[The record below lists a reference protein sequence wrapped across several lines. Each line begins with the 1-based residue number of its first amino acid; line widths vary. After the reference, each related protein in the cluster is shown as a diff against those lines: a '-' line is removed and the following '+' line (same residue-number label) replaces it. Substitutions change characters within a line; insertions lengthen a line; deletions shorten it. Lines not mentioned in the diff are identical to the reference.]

1 MGSHFKVVI
10 SINKSSSFEM
20 MILKKHALLFKFS
33 NEFLKKTN
41 PDVRRSVIACYKWKT
56 VT

>member
-33 NEFLKKTN
+33 NEFLKKQTMRC
-41 PDVRRSVIACYKWKT
+41 VV
-56 VT
+56 